1 MDVLDA
7 MFRAAEHAGVL
18 ASLRTVG
25 LRHRVSLFADDVV
38 VFAKPGEQDL
48 RAVRAILACFGDAS
62 GLVVNFAKSSAAPIR
77 CDADT
82 RDVIAPLLACQVKDL
97 PHQYLGLL
105 LSLRKP
111 SRTDLQPVLDKLANK
126 LAFWKARLMTRDG
139 RVGYVKAV
147 MAASVNAVC
156 APKHLGGLGFP
167 NLRWMHAALRARWI
181 WLQRTDSSRP
191 WVGLRFAVTP
201 DAATLFNASVAI
213 HVGSSAALL
222 FWTDPWLSGLSV
234 AAVAP
239 VVLRLVRP
247 GVAMKRSVRDGVQNH
262 AWVLDIVGE
271 LTVDAVV
278 QFLRLWNAVQAVPL
292 SDRDDKFMWKWTADG
307 VFTIRSAY
315 QVFFHGTTALPGAVN
330 VWNSFAPYKFSE
342 LIMIN
347 VHAVVTFAV

>member
-1 MDVLDA
+1 

-147 MAASVNAVC
+147 MAASV
-156 APKHLGGLGFP
+156 
-167 NLRWMHAALRARWI
+167 
-181 WLQRTDSSRP
+181 RTDSSRP